1 MEIRTKDDKLVQVPV
16 HIAALFDTTTSIT
29 LQLVYDDIQFII
41 QFAEDLIKR
50 EAFNKAEIFATMHEE
65 DQCYC
70 REKLGV
76 LKISQM
82 IDIANACDT
91 LGFLALQ
98 RACCWMISMAIKGK
112 STEEMRALLNIKND
126 FSPDEENKIIE
137 ECEWWK

>member
-1 MEIRTKDDKLVQVPV
+1 MEIHTKDDKLVQVPA
-16 HIAALFDTTTSIT
+16 HIVECFNTTASVT
-29 LQLVYDDIQFII
+29 LQLVYDDVQFII

-50 EAFNKAEIFATMHEE
+50 GVSDKAEIFATMHEE

-70 REKLGV
+70 REKLGA
-76 LKISQM
+76 LKVSQVM
-82 IDIANACDT
+82 NIANACDT

-98 RACCWMISMAIKGK
+98 RACCWMIAMTIKGK
-112 STEEMRALLNIKND
+112 STKEMRALLDIEND